1 MLRLLLALVVAA
13 GCLAAAEPSGHDAS
27 GHAASVPAT
36 SAEVDRQVALFNPEV
51 WKLDEKKQPILK
63 LDDPFNTPASD
74 VARRIASDFWFSLL
88 IFSPF
93 LILPQILLLVIIFKF
108 RDRGDGR
115 KAATFS
121 GNHLLE
127 VVWTAVPCV
136 ALVIVTVPSVQ
147 TIIWMEFPPDAA
159 RRDVVPVEVIGK
171 QFSWKYRYMR
181 EDHAALI
188 GLDVAGLQEPLVLP
202 KDRIAVLNLTSE
214 DVNHAWWIPAFGVKK
229 DAIIGRHTNVWFTPD
244 RVGTFKGQCAELCG
258 NDHGRMIITAVITDA
273 ADYELWVEHLR
284 YRNAAL
290 KIWSLVRDPLAKPEQ
305 VDAAVAKYLAVDSSV
320 AAKNALRFWIA
331 TNHASLL
338 RGKGQGPNKDQLK
351 SESRRDRERI
361 DGLLN
366 LTARRTT
373 QEAAP

>member
-1 MLRLLLALVVAA
+1 MLRLLLALILAA
-13 GCLAAAEPSGHDAS
+13 GWAFSAESEQHGSG
-27 GHAASVPAT
+27 GHATAVPAT
-36 SAEVDRQVALFNPEV
+36 TAEIDRQVSLFNPEV
-51 WKLDEKKQPILK
+51 WKIDEKKNPVLK
-63 LDDPFNTPASD
+63 LEDPFTSPASD

-93 LILPQILLLVIIFKF
+93 LILPQVLLLVIIFKF

-115 KAATFS
+115 KAATFT

-181 EDHAALI
+181 EDDAAMI
-188 GLDVAGLQEPLVLP
+188 GLDVAGLQEPLILP
-202 KDRIAVLNLTSE
+202 KDRIVVLNLTSE

-244 RVGTFKGQCAELCG
+244 RLGTFKGQCAELCG
-258 NDHGRMIITAVITDA
+258 NEHGKMVITAVIA
-273 ADYELWVEHLR
+273 EVADYELWVAHLR

-290 KIWSLVRDPLAKPEQ
+290 KIWSLLRDAQGKPEQ
-305 VDAAVAKYLAVDSSV
+305 IDAAVTKFLDADSSIS
-320 AAKNALRFWIA
+320 AKNALRFWIA

-338 RGKGQGPNKDQLK
+338 RGKGQGPNADQLAT
-351 SESRRDRERI
+351 ESRRDRERI
-361 DGLLN
+361 DGLLH
-366 LTARRTT
+366 LTASRTT